1 MSAQLAD
8 AAVPGYFD
16 LGYYEKLVELVSAWR
31 RLGEIPAD
39 ALPSAETYAAGC
51 STRRRGCSTMSA
63 SWSGL
68 VFSRRTASIGCRP
81 MSTGVIRA

>member
-39 ALPSAETYAAGC
+39 ALPSAET
-51 STRRRGCSTMSA
+51 
-63 SWSGL
+63 
-68 VFSRRTASIGCRP
+68 CRP